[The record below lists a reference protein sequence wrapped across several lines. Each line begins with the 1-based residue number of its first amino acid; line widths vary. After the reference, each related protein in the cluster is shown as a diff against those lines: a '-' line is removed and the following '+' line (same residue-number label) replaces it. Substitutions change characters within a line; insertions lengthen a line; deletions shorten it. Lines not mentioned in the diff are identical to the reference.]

1 MNERERQ
8 AWLAIIQNGQF
19 ARELIGSLSI
29 DDFTE
34 DRRAVY
40 AVTRCLEIV
49 SEASRRLRGAQQE
62 RCPDIPWRQI
72 EDSGNVFRHNYEGV
86 DERRV
91 WLMIAND
98 LPKLIVAAT
107 AALGEGG
114 VLDEVGES

>member
-1 MNERERQ
+1 M
-8 AWLAIIQNGQF
+8 
-19 ARELIGSLSI
+19 LSI

-40 AVTRCLEIV
+40 DRNPMPRDCLGSDLEGY
-49 SEASRRLRGAQQE
+49 EAPSME